1 MVALAWLANHR
12 AGIGRPLKSGE
23 FVMLG
28 SVTQTLFIDEPI
40 LIEVNL
46 EGLSAATL
54 QLK

>member
-12 AGIGRPLKSGE
+12 AGIGMPLKSGE